1 MTLTPAQQ
9 RQIIAKESAWVDD
22 GFGQLDLT
30 AFPALNE
37 LPPAQSHDNR
47 FAKDWRDT
55 ALSASATALRDF
67 VSNPDVESLQRTG
80 AETGNTGFIDE
91 VRERKGESVAT
102 AFRRQ
107 CPDYLPTDANYDL
120 MVDTLAFSALPASQR
135 EGETNEIVADLIDGG
150 FWTIANLHSC
160 FLALQEEELLDI
172 AAGSTRALSTAER
185 PRVTRMAQSGRV
197 DAAIGEF
204 LRCSLDGEE
213 PDMDMLN
220 DPAYLEACNAAV
232 YSVFTDTQLDYSTT
246 PEREAYLMR
255 YAGTRPLTL
264 ALLQTA
270 WIACQANERRH
281 ERGELLNSYQHPED
295 TPPPTDREL
304 NSLSDAEV
312 EKLYRDSLREYVRS
326 IKGPGVLV

>member
-1 MTLTPAQQ
+1 MTLTPDQQ

-37 LPPAQSHDNR
+37 LPQAQSHDNR

-55 ALSASATALRDF
+55 ALSASATALREF
-67 VSNPDVESLQRTG
+67 VSNPDVESLQRAG

-120 MVDTLAFSALPASQR
+120 MVDTLAFNALPASQQ

-150 FWTIANLHSC
+150 FWTIANLHLC
-160 FLALQEEELLDI
+160 FLALQAEGLLEI
-172 AAGSTRALSTAER
+172 AMGSTRALSTAER
-185 PRVTRMAQSGRV
+185 LRVTRLAQSGRV

-220 DPAYLEACNAAV
+220 DPAYLDACNAAV

-264 ALLQTA
+264 ALLQAA
-270 WIACQANERRH
+270 WEACQTNEQRH
-281 ERGELLNSYQHPED
+281 QRGELLDQYQRPDD
-295 TPPPTDREL
+295 TQPPSIKEIDA
-304 NSLSDAEV
+304 LSDAEV
-312 EKLYRDSLREYVRS
+312 DRLYHDSLRAYVKS
-326 IKGPGVLV
+326 IRTPGVLA